1 MTKLGV
7 LADDLT
13 GAMDAGMQLM
23 KKGYS
28 VCVTAD
34 VNKIDSLDSDTQ
46 VLIVD
51 TESRNIPPNEALK
64 KVKASAQALMAA
76 GFELVYKKVDS
87 TLRGNIGAEFDA
99 LSFTNMIILF
109 APALPFNKRAT
120 VNGTHFVDGKKLEE
134 TELSKDPF
142 SPIYKS
148 YIPDIIADQSDLK
161 TDVIDIETVR
171 SGKKMLAQ
179 KIEEAALS
187 GVSILVID
195 AIDSGDLITIAGAV
209 NRVSKKVLLC
219 GSAGLFSYLDSIIA
233 YSIEEAGKTRR
244 LPYRKSNSPIVVL
257 SGSPAK
263 MSKEQIKAAIENDP
277 DNIEVIN
284 IDRDKIFSY
293 DEEIRSQEYRRL
305 ESIIDSVITTKKDII
320 VDAAGEAKEKI
331 LDLTK
336 NDPDRRNWESSQ
348 VQSILSHTGRYIL
361 SKTKVRGLVLFGGDT
376 ALTLSRDLSASG
388 IEIIREVEPYIP
400 AGLLIGGDADSLPVI
415 TKAGGFGNPKSLI
428 NIINFLK

>member
-1 MTKLGV
+1 MTKIGV

-34 VNKIDSLDSDTQ
+34 INKIDSLDSDTQ

-51 TESRNIPPNEALK
+51 TESRNIPPNEALE
-64 KVKASAQALMAA
+64 KVKASAQALIDA
-76 GFELVYKKVDS
+76 GFDIAYKKVDS
-87 TLRGNIGAEFDA
+87 TLRGNIGAELDA
-99 LSFTNMIILF
+99 VSFNDTIVLF

-120 VNGTHFVDGKKLEE
+120 VNGIHYVDGKKLEE

-148 YIPDIIADQSDLK
+148 FIPDIIADQSDLK
-161 TDVIDIETVR
+161 TAVIDIETVR
-171 SGKKMLAQ
+171 AGKKALSQ
-179 KIEEAALS
+179 KIEEASLNGAA
-187 GVSILVID
+187 ILVVD

-209 NRVSKKVLLC
+209 NNISKKVLLC
-219 GSAGLFSYLDSIIA
+219 GSAGLFSYLDSITA
-233 YSIEEAGKTRR
+233 YKMEEEGKTRR

-263 MSKEQIKAAIENDP
+263 MSKEQIKTAIENDSN
-277 DNIEVIN
+277 NIEVIR
-284 IDRDKIFSY
+284 IDREKIFSH
-293 DEEIRSQEYRRL
+293 DENIRNQEYNRL
-305 ESIIDSVITTKKDII
+305 ESVIDEVVATKKDIV

-348 VQSILSHTGRYIL
+348 VQYTLSHIGRYIL

-376 ALTLSRDLSASG
+376 ALTISRDLSASG